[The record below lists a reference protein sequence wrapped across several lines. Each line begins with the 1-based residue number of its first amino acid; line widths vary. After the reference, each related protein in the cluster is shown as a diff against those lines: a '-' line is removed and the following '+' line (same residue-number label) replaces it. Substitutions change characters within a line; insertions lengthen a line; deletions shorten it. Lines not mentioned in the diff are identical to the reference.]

1 MFRCI
6 TNLRGLAV
14 HIDSFSNIDVDEWK
28 EINSIVSCVFLTTS
42 ESIKQRFEK
51 AFGIQS
57 VVLLESF
64 EMLFSP
70 NKNTHIRVLKQ
81 LGIQNTE
88 LAYVSCDFMFLEN
101 ANSFLSGTIWI
112 SQKVTYEQASKAP
125 DIILD
130 SVKQLKESLEAEID
144 GFYGELQVFPRRS
157 SFSSANIIPV
167 RYEVDNE
174 TVAMYVLG
182 RYYSSTNYIGSFHPY
197 SIALSHNKIPGK
209 KYTGVFDDTFMGLY
223 GNVIFLLMRS
233 YDIDSV
239 CSVPVKPGKSA
250 RFDKILSEIS
260 LKCSI
265 ENIGNN
271 FRCNR
276 NYPDQKSLL
285 SEERR
290 KNVEGVFTYSGRLDG
305 KTIVLIDDISSTG
318 STICECVREL
328 KRKGAKKII
337 IVLLAINQIGSGAYW
352 SSNTPAVLCPTCKS
366 KMMLQLSKDR
376 VFFFSCVECFR
387 TKKLNSTLSFDNGWN
402 QLCEAENAKF
412 NYLMNKDRIETLNTA
427 IKEDGTIRL
436 ERIIKCPHC
445 NSENV
450 IDLAEI
456 SQVSNYERQMGLETL
471 LEYDDVCVCE
481 TCGRSFHIEGYVS
494 LYPQNVVNNEII
506 NIDTIDEDL

>member
-1 MFRCI
+1 
-6 TNLRGLAV
+6 
-14 HIDSFSNIDVDEWK
+14 
-28 EINSIVSCVFLTTS
+28 
-42 ESIKQRFEK
+42 
-51 AFGIQS
+51 
-57 VVLLESF
+57 
-64 EMLFSP
+64 
-70 NKNTHIRVLKQ
+70 
-81 LGIQNTE
+81 
-88 LAYVSCDFMFLEN
+88 
-101 ANSFLSGTIWI
+101 
-112 SQKVTYEQASKAP
+112 
-125 DIILD
+125 
-130 SVKQLKESLEAEID
+130 
-144 GFYGELQVFPRRS
+144 
-157 SFSSANIIPV
+157 
-167 RYEVDNE
+167 
-174 TVAMYVLG
+174 
-182 RYYSSTNYIGSFHPY
+182 
-197 SIALSHNKIPGK
+197 
-209 KYTGVFDDTFMGLY
+209 
-223 GNVIFLLMRS
+223 
-233 YDIDSV
+233 
-239 CSVPVKPGKSA
+239 
-250 RFDKILSEIS
+250 
-260 LKCSI
+260 
-265 ENIGNN
+265 
-271 FRCNR
+271 
-276 NYPDQKSLL
+276 LL